1 MWGGRT
7 WGPFLYEWI
16 CQSPHWGT
24 SWVFSWL
31 SGWHHPTQMTTGS
44 GLHVESVFV
53 PLQTC
58 AVCIDIGSS
67 RLPSRFSSWA
77 ADPGSSS
84 VGILGLCSPTQPVTG
99 GMWRLEFNLLKL
111 SKAKDLAPW
120 VQGPHLRHTLEHFY
134 SQRASY
140 SMAIFS
146 SFASQVLDR
155 FHQFPQKSL
164 LGPWQGRHW
173 IEQSFGTDV

>member
-1 MWGGRT
+1 M
-7 WGPFLYEWI
+7 
-16 CQSPHWGT
+16 CQSPQWGT

-31 SGWHHPTQMTTGS
+31 SGWHHPTQMTSCS

-58 AVCIDIGSS
+58 AACLGSS
-67 RLPSRFSSWA
+67 RLPSSFSSWA
-77 ADPGSSS
+77 ADSGSSS
-84 VGILGLCSPTQPVTG
+84 VGILSLCSPTQSVTG
-99 GMWRLEFNLLKL
+99 GRWRLEFNLLKL
-111 SKAKDLAPW
+111 SKVKHLAPR

-140 SMAIFS
+140 SMAIFR
-146 SFASQVLDR
+146 SFASHVLDR

-164 LGPWQGRHW
+164 LGPRQERHW